1 MFMALIWPH
10 GVSLWHIIELQEE
23 IKSFLGC
30 DYLVYQSLEDLV
42 ASVIELNPKLDGL
55 EKSIFDGVYPTDIS
69 EEYLQHLEQTRL
81 FKF

>member
-1 MFMALIWPH
+1 MCIRDR
-10 GVSLWHIIELQEE
+10 SELVAHNRTKEE